1 MEQCQDDETN
11 TYVKAVVNALSLGDD
26 EILLA
31 IAWATAEG
39 RLYHIKYPQVL
50 GIDVKYGTN
59 SERRPLARGVGKTG
73 NERNFTPVNSYMPSE
88 QRYAYSWV
96 TGEGI
101 QGCLDADALLKTTV
115 IPTDEDKDQIA
126 AIDGVL
132 KTPNSTLGKARLRLC
147 KWHKVSLFEHSNI
160 RILFVR
166 KFDSDLLHGIS
177 SVLCCCMQ
185 VNRNFQLGAKTHKK
199 TDLDGAFI
207 EEMRDWFYD
216 FTNYIEYGH
225 EEKNHL
231 AKMREIIAFERS
243 QGRVSKPLLDYTLD
257 FLTTKFQD
265 RLPLLCQ
272 RHFKFTYCGHVADNC
287 FTESENSSLAR
298 DPLGPK
304 PSYRLHVSADAILQH
319 TDERFC

>member
-1 MEQCQDDETN
+1 MTVRICALRIIQFEYAHCELSDSCLVAKKRSRKKRRQQQGFSELEQSVDLVEQCQDDETN

-101 QGCLDADALLKTTV
+101 QGCLDADALLKTTL

-132 KTPNSTLGKARLRLC
+132 KTPNSTLGYARLRLC
-147 KWHKVSLFEHSNI
+147 KWHKVRLFKQHSNI
-160 RILFVR
+160 RMFANMTLTICMLSRLSYAASCRSIATLKWEPKVTRRLILIVR
-166 KFDSDLLHGIS
+166 
-177 SVLCCCMQ
+177 
-185 VNRNFQLGAKTHKK
+185 
-199 TDLDGAFI
+199 
-207 EEMRDWFYD
+207 
-216 FTNYIEYGH
+216 
-225 EEKNHL
+225 
-231 AKMREIIAFERS
+231 
-243 QGRVSKPLLDYTLD
+243 
-257 FLTTKFQD
+257 
-265 RLPLLCQ
+265 
-272 RHFKFTYCGHVADNC
+272 
-287 FTESENSSLAR
+287 SLR
-298 DPLGPK
+298 K
-304 PSYRLHVSADAILQH
+304 
-319 TDERFC
+319 